1 MNDAADTRTGKI
13 RTALEGI
20 LLRRRREPMAPE
32 AIMRC
37 FSHDTPKVNSKR
49 AVRPRQKNIDT
60 TISRFVDT
68 LLLQHNF

>member
-1 MNDAADTRTGKI
+1 
-13 RTALEGI
+13 
-20 LLRRRREPMAPE
+20 MAPE